1 MLNTE
6 IFILRF
12 IEIYLLLGI
21 SRVVD
26 YILTAFDHWEPQRDT
41 HTHTLSLSLSLS
53 SLLPFREQPIIL
65 CMNVKGER
73 VSLPVVPMRYR
84 ILSGDA
90 EKAHVGV
97 HQLLLAGWLA
107 MVCVCVCVCVRERER
122 ERKRVVFRVDLFKAW
137 APALSFDSPFKMQ
150 RVSVYWVPFQ
160 VHICF

>member
-1 MLNTE
+1 M
-6 IFILRF
+6 
-12 IEIYLLLGI
+12 

-122 ERKRVVFRVDLFKAW
+122 ERKRVVFRVDLFKA
-137 APALSFDSPFKMQ
+137 
-150 RVSVYWVPFQ
+150 
-160 VHICF
+160 